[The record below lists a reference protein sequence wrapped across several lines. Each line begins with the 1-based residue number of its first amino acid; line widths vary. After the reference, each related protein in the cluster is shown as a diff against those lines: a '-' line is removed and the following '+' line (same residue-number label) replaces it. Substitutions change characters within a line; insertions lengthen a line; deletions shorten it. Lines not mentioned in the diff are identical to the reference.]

1 MNFVRKIVNSD
12 DLERIVSLP
21 DDLKHQKVEI
31 LILPIERKAQK
42 SDRVFNPG
50 EFAGVLNI
58 NDVDM
63 KIRALR
69 DEWER
74 F

>member
-12 DLERIVSLP
+12 ELEKIVTLP

-31 LILPIERKAQK
+31 LVLPIGRKERK

-50 EFAGVLNI
+50 EFVGVLNI
-58 NDVDM
+58 KDID
-63 KIRALR
+63 KEIRALR